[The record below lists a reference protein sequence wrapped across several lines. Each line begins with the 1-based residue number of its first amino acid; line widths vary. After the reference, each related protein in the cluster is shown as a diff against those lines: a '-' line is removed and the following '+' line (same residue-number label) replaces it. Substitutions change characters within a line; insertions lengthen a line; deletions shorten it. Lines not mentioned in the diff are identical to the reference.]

1 MEYSLTH
8 NERIYGILRLFI
20 NEPCICKD
28 IITYKKHVEEVD
40 NLEYHYNRWKHIAC
54 SYHILCDTQIQDNVS
69 MVFDSNHFVVKLDH
83 TLNFYNVTGI
93 SYQVICLIQ
102 ELIKLKN
109 TDLIANSFI
118 TDYKQSLHYDDK
130 LYSELSKKIMSR
142 INE

>member
-1 MEYSLTH
+1 
-8 NERIYGILRLFI
+8 
-20 NEPCICKD
+20 
-28 IITYKKHVEEVD
+28 
-40 NLEYHYNRWKHIAC
+40 
-54 SYHILCDTQIQDNVS
+54 